1 MLVIDIRVSLV
12 GAPFFAA
19 FFPAGDRV
27 KGSIWRERT
36 FRMGTNLSILI
47 IDDEENLRHMLSVML
62 SRQGYLTETAS
73 DGAEG
78 LQCAAKKVHDFI
90 LCDIRMPE
98 MDGRAFLAMALEAR
112 LASTIIMMSAYGT
125 VDTAVEC
132 MKMGA
137 YDFISKPF
145 KKDEIVMVL
154 KKAEERQRL
163 TSDNFH
169 LREIIAGRNGFF
181 GIISRNLLMQDIFSQ
196 IQKVAD
202 LKTSILI
209 TGESGTGK
217 ELVAKAIHQN
227 SHRST
232 NAFVAVNCG
241 AIPEALLESELF
253 GHVRGAFT
261 DASADRTG
269 LFEQA
274 DGGTLFLDEIGEMPL
289 SLQVKLLRVLQE
301 EEIRRVGE
309 AVPCKINV
317 RIISA
322 TSRDLEAEIR
332 LGRFR
337 EDLYFRLNV
346 FTIHLPPLRERLDDI
361 PLLSDHF
368 LMTSP
373 VGKDRSPVR
382 IGADAMRHLLT
393 YAWPGNIRELQ
404 NVIERA
410 MILCDATVITA
421 ECLPPVIRGGVN
433 RRVAP
438 LSDDN
443 LSIKKAEDA
452 IERDLIRRAL
462 TKAGGN
468 RTHAAKM
475 LEISHR
481 SLLYKLKEYGIE

>member
-1 MLVIDIRVSLV
+1 M
-12 GAPFFAA
+12 
-19 FFPAGDRV
+19 GDP
-27 KGSIWRERT
+27 
-36 FRMGTNLSILI
+36 SILI

-62 SRQGYLTETAS
+62 SRQGYQTDTAA

-78 LQCAAKKVHDFI
+78 LRCARRKVYDFI

-98 MDGRAFLAMALEAR
+98 MDGKTFLTMALEAR
-112 LASTIIMMSAYGT
+112 LVSTIIMMSAYGT

-154 KKAEERQRL
+154 KKAEERERL
-163 TSDNFH
+163 KSENFQ
-169 LREIIAGRNGFF
+169 LREVIAHGNAFS
-181 GIISRNLLMQDIFSQ
+181 GIISRNPLMQDVFSQ
-196 IQKVAD
+196 IQRVAD

-209 TGESGTGK
+209 VGDSGTGK
-217 ELVAKAIHQN
+217 ELVARAIHQN
-227 SHRST
+227 SHRSG
-232 NAFVAVNCG
+232 NPFVAVNCG
-241 AIPEALLESELF
+241 AFPETLLESELF

-261 DASADRTG
+261 DASSDKTG

-301 EEIRRVGE
+301 EEIRRVGDT
-309 AVPCKINV
+309 VPRKLNV
-317 RIISA
+317 RVVSA
-322 TSRDLEAEIR
+322 TSRDLEADTR

-337 EDLYFRLNV
+337 EDLFFRLNV
-346 FTIHLPPLRERLDDI
+346 FTIHLPPLRERLDDV
-361 PLLSDHF
+361 PLLADHF

-373 VGKDRSPVR
+373 VGRGRSPVR

-393 YAWPGNIRELQ
+393 YSWPGNIRELQ
-404 NVIERA
+404 NVVERA
-410 MILCDATVITA
+410 MILCDGTVITS
-421 ECLPPVIRGGVN
+421 ELLPPAIKGGTN

-443 LSIKKAEDA
+443 LSIKKAENA
-452 IERDLIRRAL
+452 IERELICRAL
-462 TKAGGN
+462 AKANGN

-481 SLLYKLKEYGIE
+481 ALLYKLKEYGLA